1 MNSARTSGRAGTG
14 IQVYPTQG
22 PCSDTGHH
30 RALGVWFSSNFTTHP
45 HDTAVGEGVGGGMG
59 SGGAGS
65 LEMQMLRFTP
75 RNSDS
80 VDLKWARRLIIHQ

>member
-30 RALGVWFSSNFTTHP
+30 GALGVWFSSNFTTHP
-45 HDTAVGEGVGGGMG
+45 YDMAVGEGVGGGMRR
-59 SGGAGS
+59 GGAGQGPS
-65 LEMQMLRFTP
+65 KCKC
-75 RNSDS
+75 SDS
-80 VDLKWARRLIIHQ
+80 HQEILIQ